1 MTSTYADDVAAHLH
15 LRGSA
20 RDDALSDLRDLLS
33 DPEVS
38 IDELGPP
45 ADYAAALNELFRPG
59 PKQVLGVPLSLLSGL
74 GNRIAGTF
82 DPADHRLIVPRVF
95 GLGWTLNLGRIAVG
109 LGLLR
114 PDDVDDDVLDD
125 AAESLGASQLVASGI
140 VAAAAG
146 SAAVLAVRRREAEA
160 VLGESLTSSVVL
172 GTLLP
177 VVSAGLI
184 AASTDRE
191 LPVSQRLTM
200 PAIAASLATI
210 SGSIC
215 LQQARR
221 PAGRAIALGGALLS
235 FPLQLTLS
243 YLPVRAALRHGWR
256 KDHHA

>member
-1 MTSTYADDVAAHLH
+1 MRHVTGAPIKFAGVSEKIDGLEPFHPERMASRILGMGDV
-15 LRGSA
+15 
-20 RDDALSDLRDLLS
+20 
-33 DPEVS
+33 VS
-38 IDELGPP
+38 LVE
-45 ADYAAALNELFRPG
+45 R
-59 PKQVLGVPLSLLSGL
+59 
-74 GNRIAGTF
+74 
-82 DPADHRLIVPRVF
+82 
-95 GLGWTLNLGRIAVG
+95 
-109 LGLLR
+109 
-114 PDDVDDDVLDD
+114 
-125 AAESLGASQLVASGI
+125 AAETIQAD
-140 VAAAAG
+140 
-146 SAAVLAVRRREAEA
+146 EAEA